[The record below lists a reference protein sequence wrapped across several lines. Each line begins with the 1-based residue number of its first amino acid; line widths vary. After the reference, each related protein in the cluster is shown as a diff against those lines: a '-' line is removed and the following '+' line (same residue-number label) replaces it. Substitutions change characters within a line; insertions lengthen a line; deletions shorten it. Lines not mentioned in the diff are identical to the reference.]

1 MNKRWRVY
9 IVRCADNSLY
19 TGITVD
25 LNKRL
30 DAHNSGRG
38 AKYTRSRRPVV
49 FVYTGSMTTQGN
61 ALREEKRIKSLT
73 RTQKLM
79 IIKEYSEE
87 E

>member
-1 MNKRWRVY
+1 MNKRWKVY
-9 IVRCADNSLY
+9 IVCCADNSLY

-25 LNKRL
+25 LDRRL
-30 DAHNSGRG
+30 KAHNSGRG
-38 AKYTRSRRPVV
+38 SKYTRSRRPVTL
-49 FVYTGSMTTQGN
+49 VYVGPVVEQGD

-73 RTQKLM
+73 RAQKLM